1 VRAHVARPA
10 QHEHTQ
16 RVRLVLCHVMTFS
29 TYNTSYSNHP
39 ELVSVLS
46 AAIAY
51 IKRLLAAHSVKWATH
66 LPPSSPTPLPIS
78 ASVKL
83 HQKGD
88 HVAITEDVAIAVQN
102 MSTLLMH
109 ETQHLLRSD
118 CLSVMH
124 SAPLFFTSLDSD
136 PASLSPTTVCMPQ
149 SLNALAS
156 LYPFELVEGLL
167 STARAV
173 PAAHTAPHE
182 PSQRYEVGAL
192 VTAKCP
198 VTKKFRVAKVV
209 QVNDR
214 SVLVQFVMPDQ
225 STLRASFPAKFLR
238 AVGHKTVPK
247 GSEAAPVQQKAQVD
261 GRQSTC
267 AASRVPLKDDILSL
281 CSLTLVP
288 FMFQER
294 HYRPLLTV
302 LLQACS
308 HKDAEFRALNAIN
321 SLVSTG
327 NFVAHMT
334 ASESNW
340 VLELGPLATILS
352 SGSDSA
358 HSNHHNVLK
367 ATVVSIFDSL
377 LRGAATADQRRSFIH
392 ALVRARIVHALFQFC
407 QIRDSPTAA
416 RDTAACVVLSCATV
430 SPSPIAI
437 SWLRSSFREPRRS
450 SSVDLLHAIAVS
462 WSVARENSDDDFD
475 EDRCVL
481 SVERYNLIAS
491 SVKSFGFCTLQG
503 LSKRLKVNFVLERGC
518 DAGGLTVEWLHL
530 LLDTVFSD
538 FAFFLPVLLPNGQSS
553 GVVRVNHSASFATT
567 LPVVEVFR
575 MVGCCLALCLQVRDC
590 TRIFPNV
597 CDRLSTVEA
606 ISEQPLVF
614 SAFCFEVYYACSLD
628 CS

>member
-1 VRAHVARPA
+1 
-10 QHEHTQ
+10 
-16 RVRLVLCHVMTFS
+16 M
-29 TYNTSYSNHP
+29 
-39 ELVSVLS
+39 
-46 AAIAY
+46 
-51 IKRLLAAHSVKWATH
+51 
-66 LPPSSPTPLPIS
+66 
-78 ASVKL
+78 
-83 HQKGD
+83 
-88 HVAITEDVAIAVQN
+88 AITEDVAIAVQN

-118 CLSVMH
+118 CVSVMH

-136 PASLSPTTVCMPQ
+136 PASMLPASVPMPH

-156 LYPFELVEGLL
+156 LYPFEVIEGLL
-167 STARAV
+167 TSASAGRGVPTAQS
-173 PAAHTAPHE
+173 APPE

-198 VTKKFRVAKVV
+198 ATKKFRVAKVV
-209 QVNDR
+209 QVHDR
-214 SVLVQFVMPDQ
+214 SVQVQFVMPDQ

-238 AVGHKTVPK
+238 AVGHNTAPK
-247 GSEAAPVQQKAQVD
+247 GSEAAPAQQKAQVD
-261 GRQSTC
+261 GKQSTS
-267 AASRVPLKDDILSL
+267 AASSVPRKEDILSL

-294 HYRPLLTV
+294 NYRPLFSI

-308 HKDAEFRALNAIN
+308 HKDADFRVLNAIN

-340 VLELGPLATILS
+340 VRELGPLATMLS
-352 SGSDSA
+352 SGSDPA
-358 HSNHHNVLK
+358 HRDHHDVLK
-367 ATVVSIFDSL
+367 ATIVSIFDSL

-392 ALVRARIVHALFQFC
+392 ALVHARIVHALFQFC
-407 QIRDSPTAA
+407 QIRDSPNAA
-416 RDTAACVVLSCATV
+416 RDTAACVLLSCATV

-450 SSVDLLHAIAVS
+450 SSGDLLQAISVA

-475 EDRCVL
+475 EDRCVI

-553 GVVRVNHSASFATT
+553 GVVRVNHSASCATT
-567 LPVVEVFR
+567 LPVAEVFR

-590 TRIFPNV
+590 ARIFPTFMTVYQQLKQSASSRWTLAPSILKYIMRVPLTAADLQSEHPGLAEVHECFTVFISHIYSNAFNV
-597 CDRLSTVEA
+597 SG
-606 ISEQPLVF
+606 
-614 SAFCFEVYYACSLD
+614 ACKHRQQITG
-628 CS
+628 